1 MLNPCR
7 NHRRMLNS
15 GLVLLQKL
23 TRLAYLYLG
32 DNELTAVPHLPES
45 LYVVH
50 LHVSS
55 SVIYFEKTNKKNC
68 RRNEICFLSGSC
80 SQGCVLE
87 LISCRTTTSQQ

>member
-7 NHRRMLNS
+7 NHHCMLNS

-55 SVIYFEKTNKKNC
+55 SVIYFEKTNKKKTAEEMKFVFC
-68 RRNEICFLSGSC
+68 LEVVAKVVFLN
-80 SQGCVLE
+80 
-87 LISCRTTTSQQ
+87 

>member
-7 NHRRMLNS
+7 NHHRVLNS

-32 DNELTAVPHLPES
+32 DNELTAIPHLPES

-55 SVIYFEKTNKKNC
+55 SVIYFEETNKQKNSAEEMKFVFC
-68 RRNEICFLSGSC
+68 LEVVAKVVFLN
-80 SQGCVLE
+80 
-87 LISCRTTTSQQ
+87 

>member
-7 NHRRMLNS
+7 NHHRMLNS

-55 SVIYFEKTNKKNC
+55 SVIYFEKTNKKTAEEMKFVFC
-68 RRNEICFLSGSC
+68 LEVVAKVVFLN
-80 SQGCVLE
+80 
-87 LISCRTTTSQQ
+87 